1 MLDHILA
8 CTQAFVREHGE
19 QPNVVFINPDHHKA
33 LLDLYPGLFVHEP
46 YLQLSLRLVIVH
58 SRELIYP
65 YAAYVAGYSAY
76 A

>member
-8 CTQAFVREHGE
+8 CAQEFEREHGE

-33 LLDLYPGLFVHEP
+33 LLDLYPALFERDPRVI
-46 YLQLSLRLVIVH
+46 LGLRLVIVPG
-58 SRELIYP
+58 RELIHP
-65 YAAYVAGYSAY
+65 YAAHVAGYAVC